1 MKNDTPQKVKVC
13 LRVLY
18 PHSPLLVR
26 TIQKHIEQ
34 LEKRLELSATE
45 RDLVIRLMWDLLDV
59 SEDDSVR
66 RDARS
71 IMRKL
76 GIHNARTR
84 G

>member
-34 LEKRLELSATE
+34 LEKRLEP
-45 RDLVIRLMWDLLDV
+45 
-59 SEDDSVR
+59 R
-66 RDARS
+66 R
-71 IMRKL
+71 
-76 GIHNARTR
+76 NAI
-84 G
+84 